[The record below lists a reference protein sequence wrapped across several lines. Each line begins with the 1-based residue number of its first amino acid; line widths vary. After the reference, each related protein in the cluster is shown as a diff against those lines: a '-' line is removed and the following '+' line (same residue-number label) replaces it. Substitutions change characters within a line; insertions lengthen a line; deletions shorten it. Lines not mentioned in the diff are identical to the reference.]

1 MSPESDR
8 RTTQCHEIIR
18 KAGETDEHDLAHFT
32 AANAKELIIAAFEKP
47 IVCKEMH
54 RVTFTVGGGKLVRQ
68 KYPESLSKGLLVTD
82 N

>member
-32 AANAKELIIAAFEKP
+32 AANAKELIIVPCAAA
-47 IVCKEMH
+47 ITTIAVVVVC
-54 RVTFTVGGGKLVRQ
+54 GGGGDVDLVVVVTVA
-68 KYPESLSKGLLVTD
+68 LSGCI
-82 N
+82 